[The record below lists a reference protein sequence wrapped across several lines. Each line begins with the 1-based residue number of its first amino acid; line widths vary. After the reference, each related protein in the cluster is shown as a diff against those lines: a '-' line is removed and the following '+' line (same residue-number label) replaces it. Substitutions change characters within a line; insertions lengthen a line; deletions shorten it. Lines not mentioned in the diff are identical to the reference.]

1 MTGQGTTDL
10 RHAPTGTS
18 YSITP
23 RVRSTA
29 RRLAFWVGALVFV
42 LLVGL
47 VTLVIAG
54 TGAPGDTLAGTNATA
69 NGSKALIQVLRDNGV
84 TVSTPRTLSAA
95 ALDAGGSTE
104 NTLVLYDEKSLLDET
119 QLRQLADMS
128 DNLIL
133 IQPSFTALSQLAP
146 EIGQAGAAHES
157 LTGDCSFLPV
167 TRAGAVEA
175 TGNVGYRFVASAPQP
190 QSCLGSGDKVYSLL
204 RYTQFG
210 QSVTVFGAPNAL
222 TNQSIV
228 ARGNAALALGLFG
241 QSRHLIWYL
250 PSTGDLGEASGAS
263 VPDPGWLFPTTVL
276 ACLVLLAAA
285 VWRGRRLGPL
295 VIENL
300 PVVVRSSETMEGRA
314 RLYQKASSR
323 THALDSLRIGTIG
336 RLAAL
341 CGLPRS
347 ASVTEVVGAVST
359 VTGRPAPELR
369 ELLVDAEP
377 RGDAQFMRM
386 SDDLLALEADV
397 LLRTRPN

>member
-1 MTGQGTTDL
+1 MTGQAATDL
-10 RHAPTGTS
+10 RHATTGPS
-18 YSITP
+18 YSLTP

-29 RRLAFWVGALVFV
+29 RRVAFWVGALVFI

-54 TGAPGDTLAGTNATA
+54 TGSPGDTLAGTNATA

-84 TVSTPRTLSAA
+84 TVSTPRTLTAA
-95 ALDAGGSTE
+95 ALDAGGSTK
-104 NTLVLYDEKSLLDET
+104 NTLVVYDEKSLLDES

-128 DNLIL
+128 DNLVL
-133 IQPSFTALSQLAP
+133 IQPSFKALSQIAP
-146 EIGQAGAAHES
+146 EIGQAGSADES
-157 LTGDCSFLPV
+157 LTSDCAFLPV
-167 TRAGAVEA
+167 KRAGAVLS
-175 TGNVGYRFVASAPQP
+175 TGNVGYRFVAGASQP
-190 QSCLGSGDKVYSLL
+190 QSCLSSGRGVYSLL
-204 RYTQFG
+204 RDTQFG
-210 QSVTVFGAPNAL
+210 EAVTVFGAPNSL
-222 TNQSIV
+222 TNESIV
-228 ARGNAALALGLFG
+228 NRGNAALALGLFG

-250 PSTGDLGEASGAS
+250 PSSADLGEASGAS

-295 VIENL
+295 VVENL
-300 PVVVRSSETMEGRA
+300 PVIVRSSETMEGRA
-314 RLYQKASSR
+314 RLYQKSSSR

-359 VTGRPAPELR
+359 VTGRTAVELR

-397 LLRTRPN
+397 VQRTRPT